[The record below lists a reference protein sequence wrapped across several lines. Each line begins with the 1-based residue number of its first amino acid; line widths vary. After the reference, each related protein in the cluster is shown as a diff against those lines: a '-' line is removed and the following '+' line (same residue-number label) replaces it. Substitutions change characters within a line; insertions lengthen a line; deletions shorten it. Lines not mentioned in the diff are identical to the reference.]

1 MESQWSKKSKNK
13 NDEGNVKSENDNNS
27 NLTESEINGMRS
39 LKARVKSGEIVI
51 TETDKSKRFSIL
63 TKEQYR
69 KSGLKH
75 TSKDQEISVDKLSSI
90 QNTVNSHCSWVSKIF
105 GIGSN
110 WEHTDR
116 VASSMT
122 ENSESVAPLY
132 LLIKDQ
138 KGWTEDSNA
147 PPPSRP
153 VCSGNRGF
161 NKHLSELVSL
171 ILEPLS
177 HSTNGAEVN
186 STGSFLDKIQT
197 LNNKRKN
204 DELQTTEVS
213 NNSSSQNQSRG
224 QCKGQKVKCSGPS
237 QNEIFMKN
245 FKKERFKK
253 LRNMVNISTNVPN
266 FKSKI
271 WASRL
276 NDEVEG
282 KLAINLPKSCESCEP
297 RMISNEQ
304 QAPLQMNRKDGWSIV
319 GTDVEALFPSL
330 ADIESAKIVREAV
343 RESSMRFNNV
353 DFERGLIY
361 LRIVG
366 GADYLKETVLRNRV
380 PIWKG
385 KRPDLVSVGG
395 ELRSNLQNS

>member
-69 KSGLKH
+69 KSCLKH

-153 VCSGNRGF
+153 VCSEN
-161 NKHLSELVSL
+161 
-171 ILEPLS
+171 
-177 HSTNGAEVN
+177 
-186 STGSFLDKIQT
+186 
-197 LNNKRKN
+197 
-204 DELQTTEVS
+204 
-213 NNSSSQNQSRG
+213 
-224 QCKGQKVKCSGPS
+224 
-237 QNEIFMKN
+237 
-245 FKKERFKK
+245 
-253 LRNMVNISTNVPN
+253 
-266 FKSKI
+266 
-271 WASRL
+271 
-276 NDEVEG
+276 
-282 KLAINLPKSCESCEP
+282 
-297 RMISNEQ
+297 
-304 QAPLQMNRKDGWSIV
+304 
-319 GTDVEALFPSL
+319 
-330 ADIESAKIVREAV
+330 
-343 RESSMRFNNV
+343 
-353 DFERGLIY
+353 
-361 LRIVG
+361 
-366 GADYLKETVLRNRV
+366 
-380 PIWKG
+380 
-385 KRPDLVSVGG
+385 
-395 ELRSNLQNS
+395 